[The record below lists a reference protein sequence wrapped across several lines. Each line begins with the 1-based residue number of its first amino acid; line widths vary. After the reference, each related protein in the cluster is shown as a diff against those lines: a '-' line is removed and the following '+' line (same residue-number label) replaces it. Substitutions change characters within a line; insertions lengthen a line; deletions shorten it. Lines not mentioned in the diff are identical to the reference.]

1 MTAYI
6 IVGLTPKDAE
16 KLHQYGA
23 NVPTTLAKYSGEVI
37 VKGPVEQLHGKFD
50 FKVQVILMFPSREH
64 AYNWYHSEEYQRLIP
79 TRDSGMDSQ
88 FQLIG

>member
-16 KLHQYGA
+16 KLQQYGA
-23 NVPTTLAKYSGEVI
+23 NVASTLAKYSGEVL
-37 VKGPVEQLHGKFD
+37 VKGPVEQLHGKFEH
-50 FKVQVILMFPSREH
+50 KAQVILMFPTREH
-64 AYNWYHSEEYQRLIP
+64 AHNWYHSEEYQELIS
-79 TRDSGMDSQ
+79 TRDQGMDSQ

>member
-16 KLHQYGA
+16 KLQQYGA
-23 NVPTTLAKYSGEVI
+23 KVPTTLAKFSGEVL
-37 VKGPVEQLHGKFD
+37 VKGPVEQLHGNFD
-50 FKVQVILMFPSREH
+50 YKVQVILMFPSREH
-64 AYNWYHSEEYQRLIP
+64 AHNWYHSEEYQALIP
-79 TRDSGMDSQ
+79 DRDKGMDSQ

>member
-16 KLHQYGA
+16 KLQQYGA
-23 NVPTTLAKYSGEVI
+23 SVPSTLAKYSGEVI
-37 VKGPVEQLHGKFD
+37 VKGAVEKLHGKFD
-50 FKVQVILMFPSREH
+50 HKVQVILMFPSREH
-64 AYNWYHSEEYQRLIP
+64 AHNWYNSEEYQSLISI
-79 TRDSGMDSQ
+79 RDQGMDSQ

>member
-16 KLHQYGA
+16 KLQQYGA
-23 NVPTTLAKYSGEVI
+23 SVPPTLAKYSGEVLI
-37 VKGPVEQLHGKFD
+37 KGPVEQLHGQFD
-50 FKVQVILMFPSREH
+50 YKVQVILAFPSREN
-64 AYNWYHSEEYQRLIP
+64 AYNWYHSAGYQALIS
-79 TRDSGMDSQ
+79 TRDQGMDSQ

>member
-16 KLHQYGA
+16 KLQQYGA
-23 NVPTTLAKYSGEVI
+23 NVPPTLAKYNGEVL
-37 VKGPVEQLHGKFD
+37 VKGPVEQLHGQFD
-50 FKVQVILMFPSREH
+50 HKVQVILAFPSKGD
-64 AYNWYHSEEYQRLIP
+64 AYNWYHSEDYQALIS
-79 TRDSGMDSQ
+79 TRDQGMDSQ